1 MERTSLLDKLIVLK
15 DLIFE
20 DAFIVIVL
28 LSFVI
33 IGFLLLNIYRFN
45 KDIATKSCFAM
56 YFLMMFFM
64 VVQYHEKFFGLL
76 DYLINNIFF
85 GLIFPNLVVYSATIV
100 ITSIIMLKTIFNK
113 HMNKILRN
121 VNMTVFCTL
130 AFIMFLILNVVTE
143 KNIDVYSE
151 LSIYTNTEL
160 YSLIQL
166 NMIIFIVWIVAL
178 IIIKFITKN
187 IKPVEEKEKPKV
199 IKKEEN
205 KINKK
210 DFVPPHDFTLEE
222 YKLLLDM
229 LEKNKKQQ

>member
-1 MERTSLLDKLIVLK
+1 MVRTSLLEKLTVFK

-56 YFLMMFFM
+56 YFLMMFFI
-64 VVQYHEKFFGLL
+64 VIQYHTKFFGLL
-76 DYLINNIFF
+76 DYLVNNIFF
-85 GLIFPNLVVYSATIV
+85 NLVFPNLVVYSATIV
-100 ITSIIMLKTIFNK
+100 ITSIIMVKTIFNK
-113 HMNKILRN
+113 NMNKILRN
-121 VNMTVFCTL
+121 INMAVFCIL
-130 AFIMFLILNVVTE
+130 SFIMFLILNVVTE

-151 LSIYTNTEL
+151 LSIYTDTDL
-160 YSLIQL
+160 YTLIEL
-166 NMIIFIVWIVAL
+166 NMGIFSIWIVAL
-178 IIIKFITKN
+178 IIIKLITRNK
-187 IKPVEEKEKPKV
+187 KPVEKTEL
-199 IKKEEN
+199 

-210 DFVPPHDFTLEE
+210 EVEKENVPPQDFTLEE
-222 YKLLLDM
+222 YKLLLDI